1 MTALDPRRDAIG
13 RLNARPTS
21 SPPAPPIAPTGPGV
35 RISTIAVVMWAI
47 ITTIAA
53 VAVAAVS
60 AIAAIGVAAIAPAR
74 IAITP
79 PAIVL
84 HWPRQIRCCGRGTQS
99 AQHRNGDGVRS
110 GCEHDRAE
118 QNRQSSRAPIL
129 EDCPL
134 PCGCMDSRR
143 SVLAQRSTPPYPDQR
158 ADQAC
163 GSRFWYRGQF
173 SAGSDAMAVNC
184 AA

>member
-53 VAVAAVS
+53 VA
-60 AIAAIGVAAIAPAR
+60 AIAPAR
-74 IAITP
+74 IAIAP

-84 HWPRQIRCCGRGTQS
+84 HGSRQIRCCGRGTQS